1 MYRSL
6 LVPLDGS
13 PFAEEALPL
22 AMSIA
27 RRAGASLHLVAVAAG
42 AGFSFLSE
50 KDSECLAK
58 GWQVYLDGVVERVR
72 SHVTVPVSAVLLEG
86 GDVAPQISAHAE
98 SIGADLIVVST
109 HGRGALGRF
118 WLGSVPHEL
127 MSRLSQPLLL
137 VRPGDSP
144 VEWGHESVLRHV
156 LVPLDGSALAEQMIE
171 PAVAFGSLMD
181 ADYTLLRVISDI
193 PLGTPEFDS
202 ISLSS
207 SAVEVLDEI
216 RSVRKR
222 VQKEAR
228 DYLDGVT
235 ERLRVRGLRVKTR
248 VTVAN
253 DPGTAILKEV
263 EAPGIDLIA
272 LETHD
277 RRGLSN
283 LVVGS
288 VARKIVHGALK
299 PILVHSA
306 ASAKQS
312 SR

>member
-27 RRAGASLHLVAVAAG
+27 QRAGASLQLVAVAAD
-42 AGFSFLSE
+42 ASFSFLPE

-58 GWQVYLDGVVERVR
+58 GWHIYLDRVVERVR
-72 SHVTVPVSAVLLEG
+72 SHVTVPVSSVLLEG
-86 GDVAPQISAHAE
+86 GQVSPQISAHAA
-98 SIGADLIVVST
+98 SIGADLIVMST

-118 WLGSVPHEL
+118 WLGSVPLEL
-127 MSRLSQPLLL
+127 MGGLSQPLLL

-144 VEWGHESVLRHV
+144 VEWGNPSVLQHV
-156 LVPLDGSALAEQMIE
+156 LVPLDGSPLAEQMIE
-171 PAVAFGSLMD
+171 PAVTLGSLMD
-181 ADYTLLRVISDI
+181 ADYTLLRVISDL

-207 SAVEVLDEI
+207 ATAEVLDEI
-216 RSVRKR
+216 RSVQKR
-222 VQKEAR
+222 VQKEAQ
-228 DYLDGVT
+228 DYLDGVA
-235 ERLRVRGLRVKTR
+235 ERLRARGLQVKTR

-253 DPGTAILKEV
+253 DAGIAIVDEV
-263 EAPGIDLIA
+263 GAPGIDLIA
-272 LETHD
+272 LETHG

-283 LVVGS
+283 LVIGS
-288 VARKIVHGALK
+288 VARKVIHGTLK
-299 PILVHSA
+299 PVLVHSA
-306 ASAKQS
+306 ATARQKSQ
-312 SR
+312 